1 VTARRSAAG
10 LAIAILGGLALA
22 GQGRVNGELGHR
34 LGDGVAA
41 ALVSFTSGLVLLGV
55 AAAALPASRRGV
67 AALRTA
73 LHTALRTTERPGG
86 LRWWECAGGLIGGY
100 FVITQG
106 LTVTALG
113 LAVFTVAVVSGQ
125 VVSGLLVDRA
135 GLGPGGP
142 RPITAPRVAAAT
154 LAVVAVVTALADRV
168 GSPRALGLATLPAA
182 AGVAVTW
189 QQAMNGRVQARA
201 GAVPAALLNFA
212 VGTAALVLA
221 YGALAAVRGLPAG
234 WPADWWLYL
243 GGPLGVLFVLAA
255 VAVVRVTGVLV
266 LGLGLIAGQ
275 VLGSLALDVLAPA
288 RDTGPA
294 ANTVLGA
301 VLTLVAVGVATLPT
315 VKRYVAPGR

>member
-1 VTARRSAAG
+1 VTPARGAAG

-41 ALVSFTSGLVLLGV
+41 ALVSFASGLVLLGV
-55 AAAALPASRRGV
+55 AAAALPAGRRGV
-67 AALRTA
+67 AALRSGW
-73 LHTALRTTERPGG
+73 RTRE
-86 LRWWECAGGLIGGY
+86 LRWWECAGGVIGGY
-100 FVITQG
+100 FVVTQG

-142 RPITAPRVAAAT
+142 RPITAPRVAAAA
-154 LAVVAVVTALADRV
+154 LAVVAVVTALADRA
-168 GSPRALGLATLPAA
+168 GSPRALGLATLPAV
-182 AGVAVTW
+182 AGVAIAW

-212 VGTAALVLA
+212 VGTVALVLA
-221 YGALAAVRGLPAG
+221 YAVIATVRGLPAG

-243 GGPLGVLFVLAA
+243 GGALGVVFVLSA

-294 ANTVLGA
+294 ANTVAGA
-301 VLTLVAVGVATLPT
+301 VLTLVAVGVAA
-315 VKRYVAPGR
+315 APSVQRNVVRGR